1 MSFLKKQMEMKK
13 EMNKK
18 KINIKTRIVNLK
30 SVSYQNKRN
39 ICIVYK
45 KKHLYL

>member
-1 MSFLKKQMEMKK
+1 MSVLKKQMERKK

-18 KINIKTRIVNLK
+18 KINIKTGIVNLK
-30 SVSYQNKRN
+30 CASYQNKRN

-45 KKHLYL
+45 KMHLYL